1 MKNKNVENSSENFKQ
16 HSGVPGLIFNSVLN
30 VNDWRLGYELRE
42 VIGQRLKHMLQW
54 E

>member
-1 MKNKNVENSSENFKQ
+1 MKGKNVENSRENFKQ
-16 HSGVPGLIFNSVLN
+16 HSGGSGLIFNGVLN
-30 VNDWRLGYELRE
+30 VNDWRLGYGLGE